1 MIIHPWPG
9 PARTFREGGDT
20 FQCQLK
26 ISICINRK
34 WFPFPAVFPRKESE
48 LFSSSSL
55 DSWHHGTRTKLSTL
69 PASPGN
75 CIIEVLFWLAISSV
89 SFWLLRVHTV
99 LFLADRH
106 EPYTSVSAL
115 AFWLIRELLWL
126 VCTNRVARSG
136 ADTVVT
142 DSSCYSGWDDP
153 AWFWSAIVLLYHL
166 LAYSE

>member
-1 MIIHPWPG
+1 MIIHPWPGPG

-89 SFWLLRVHTV
+89 SFWLLRVVSQNFSTP
-99 LFLADRH
+99 LFKRQHCWQNEVTTWEDCESEGRGEMENWIL
-106 EPYTSVSAL
+106 
-115 AFWLIRELLWL
+115 
-126 VCTNRVARSG
+126 
-136 ADTVVT
+136 DTKQPGT
-142 DSSCYSGWDDP
+142 ANKKYSGV
-153 AWFWSAIVLLYHL
+153 FLLL
-166 LAYSE
+166 CVIDCL